1 MNASPNVLHVIP
13 RLPLAID
20 ANRINHKGCLYNAPS
35 DVWINYVANKKVRNL
50 LEERLMDATE
60 QKRYDDFYKH
70 VRKFVVSSKALDLD
84 TGASDANLEV
94 ADANAHAAAVMVNLV
109 ANEAVE
115 CQQTGLKRWRY
126 GALVFTKVALV
137 VLSVVVLAL
146 ATQNTPELLAIKNGF
161 EFLIMVVVGTLLLST
176 FHGIVPGR
184 ISTDMS
190 LAFVIAAVVLL
201 VNAVTG
207 IVDVLRTLHIL

>member
-1 MNASPNVLHVIP
+1 MNTGPHILHGNP

-20 ANRINHKGCLYNAPS
+20 ASRINHKGCLYSASS
-35 DVWINYVANKKVRNL
+35 DVWIDYVANKKARSL
-50 LEERLMDATE
+50 LEERLKDTTAR
-60 QKRYDDFYKH
+60 KGYDEFYKQ
-70 VRKFVVSSKALDLD
+70 VRKFIVGNKSLGTD
-84 TGASDANLEV
+84 V

-109 ANEAVE
+109 ANKAVE
-115 CQQTGLKRWRY
+115 CKQKGLKRWRY

-137 VLSVVVLAL
+137 VLSIVVLAL
-146 ATQNTPELLAIKNGF
+146 ATQSNPELLAIKNGF
-161 EFLIMVVVGTLLLST
+161 EFLIMVVVGGLLFST

-207 IVDVLRTLHIL
+207 IVDLLRTLDIL

>member
-1 MNASPNVLHVIP
+1 MNTSPNVVRAIP

-20 ANRINHKGCLYNAPS
+20 ASRINHKGCLYNAPS
-35 DVWINYVANKKVRNL
+35 NVWIDYVANTKARNL
-50 LEERLMDATE
+50 LEERLMDATAR
-60 QKRYDDFYKH
+60 KGYDKFYKQ
-70 VRKFVVSSKALDLD
+70 VQEFVVGSKALDLD
-84 TGASDANLEV
+84 TGASDVALKV

-109 ANEAVE
+109 ANKAVE
-115 CQQTGLKRWRY
+115 CKQKGLKRWRY

-146 ATQNTPELLAIKNGF
+146 ATQGSPELLAIKNGF
-161 EFLIMVVVGTLLLST
+161 EFLIMLVVGSLLLST

-190 LAFVIAAVVLL
+190 LAFLIAAVVMLIS
-201 VNAVTG
+201 AATG
-207 IVDVLRTLHIL
+207 IVDLLRTLDIL

>member
-1 MNASPNVLHVIP
+1 MNTGPHILHGIP

-20 ANRINHKGCLYNAPS
+20 ASRINHQGCLYNAS
-35 DVWINYVANKKVRNL
+35 TDVWIDFVANKKVRNL
-50 LEERLMDATE
+50 LEERLKDTTARKE
-60 QKRYDDFYKH
+60 YDEFYNQ
-70 VRKFVVSSKALDLD
+70 VQKFVVGNKSLD
-84 TGASDANLEV
+84 TDV

-109 ANEAVE
+109 ANRAVE
-115 CQQTGLKRWRY
+115 CKQKGLKRWRY

-137 VLSVVVLAL
+137 VLSLVVLAL
-146 ATQNTPELLAIKNGF
+146 ATQSTPELLAIKNGF
-161 EFLIMVVVGTLLLST
+161 EILIMVVVGSLLFST

-207 IVDVLRTLHIL
+207 LVDLLRTLDIL

>member
-1 MNASPNVLHVIP
+1 MNTGPHILRGNP

-20 ANRINHKGCLYNAPS
+20 ASRINHKGCLYSAPS
-35 DVWINYVANKKVRNL
+35 DVWIDYVANKKARSL
-50 LEERLMDATE
+50 LEERLKDTTAR
-60 QKRYDDFYKH
+60 KGYDEFYKQ
-70 VRKFVVSSKALDLD
+70 VRKFIIGNKSLGTD
-84 TGASDANLEV
+84 V

-109 ANEAVE
+109 ANKAVE
-115 CQQTGLKRWRY
+115 CKQKGLKRWRY

-137 VLSVVVLAL
+137 VLSIVVLAL
-146 ATQNTPELLAIKNGF
+146 ATQSNPELLAIKNGF
-161 EFLIMVVVGTLLLST
+161 EFLIMVVVGGLLFST

-207 IVDVLRTLHIL
+207 IVDLLRTLDIL

>member
-1 MNASPNVLHVIP
+1 MNAGPNVIRTIP

-20 ANRINHKGCLYNAPS
+20 ASRINHQGCLYNAS
-35 DVWINYVANKKVRNL
+35 ADVWIDYVANKKARNL
-50 LEERLMDATE
+50 LEERLMDATARKE
-60 QKRYDDFYKH
+60 YDEFYKQ
-70 VRKFVVSSKALDLD
+70 VQNFVVGNKSLD
-84 TGASDANLEV
+84 TDV

-109 ANEAVE
+109 ANRAVE
-115 CQQTGLKRWRY
+115 CKQKGLKRWRY

-137 VLSVVVLAL
+137 VLSLVVLAL
-146 ATQNTPELLAIKNGF
+146 ATQGSPELLAIKNGF
-161 EFLIMVVVGTLLLST
+161 EFLIMVVVGSLLFST

-184 ISTDMS
+184 ISTDMG

-207 IVDVLRTLHIL
+207 LVDLLRTLGIL

>member
-1 MNASPNVLHVIP
+1 MNTGPHILHGIP

-20 ANRINHKGCLYNAPS
+20 ASRINHQGCLYNAS
-35 DVWINYVANKKVRNL
+35 TDVWIDFVANKKVRNL
-50 LEERLMDATE
+50 LEERLKDTTARKE
-60 QKRYDDFYKH
+60 YDEFYNQ
-70 VRKFVVSSKALDLD
+70 VQKFVVGNKSLD
-84 TGASDANLEV
+84 TDV

-109 ANEAVE
+109 ANRAVE
-115 CQQTGLKRWRY
+115 CKQKGLKRWRY

-137 VLSVVVLAL
+137 VLSLVVLAL
-146 ATQNTPELLAIKNGF
+146 ATQSTPELLAIKNGF
-161 EFLIMVVVGTLLLST
+161 EILIMVVVGSLLFST

-207 IVDVLRTLHIL
+207 MVDLLRTLDIL